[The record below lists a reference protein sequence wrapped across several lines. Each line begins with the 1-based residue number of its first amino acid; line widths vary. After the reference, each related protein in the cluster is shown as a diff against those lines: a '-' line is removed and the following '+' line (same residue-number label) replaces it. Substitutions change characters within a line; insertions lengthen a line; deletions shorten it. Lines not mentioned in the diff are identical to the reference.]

1 MINKQSIYYWFFF
14 PLLALLSAGSL
25 TSCIYD
31 SVLEETDMSG
41 KSTLSITMRG
51 ITTTDPS
58 TTGGSYDDYVKT
70 LRIIGFDANGS
81 VVCNQLFDYDES
93 TTEIP
98 DFIVQGIGEDAQI
111 NITQALED
119 AFQGGV
125 CDFYFIA
132 NEDGY
137 SVYTNGQVGENL
149 SSFLGTIGNL
159 EQEPKK
165 DVLDKCVIATP
176 TQTQIATLGSS
187 PILMTTSVRSTLKP
201 GDNTINNI
209 ELVRC
214 FAKVQLKIVNKSGGK
229 VSVGDPKLVGTYPD
243 SYSLWDG
250 SSSENWKE
258 NDTPYEI
265 SLSLSESTI
274 TEEMQTYPLYTS
286 QEIYFPERLLGEGN
300 NEESNAMKF
309 SFTLNG
315 KSYTPAIANSEG
327 TDFNI
332 RRNTHYTV
340 TATLNSTPVVI
351 TFNIE
356 VIPWTEV
363 EVDVPPF
370 E

>member
-51 ITTTDPS
+51 ITTTDPGLS
-58 TTGGSYDDYVKT
+58 GSYDDYVKT
-70 LRIIGFDANGS
+70 LRVIGFDANGS
-81 VVCNQLFDYDES
+81 VVCNELHEG
-93 TTEIP
+93 T
-98 DFIVQGIGEDAQI
+98 DFAIINDAL
-111 NITQALED
+111 NITQTMEA

-137 SVYTNGQVGENL
+137 SVYNSQTTL
-149 SSFLGTIGNL
+149 SGYLGTDP
-159 EQEPKK
+159 QK
-165 DVLDKCVIATP
+165 DALDNCVIATP
-176 TQTQIATLGSS
+176 IQTQIATLGSS

-214 FAKVQLKIVNKSGGK
+214 FAKVQLKIVNKSGGE
-229 VSVGDPKLVGTYPD
+229 VSVEDPKLVGTYPD

-250 SSSENWKE
+250 STTEYWTSSDDKVDIQLELVKGNIE
-258 NDTPYEI
+258 VDG
-265 SLSLSESTI
+265 
-274 TEEMQTYPLYTS
+274 QTYPLHTS
-286 QEIYFPERLLGEGN
+286 QEIYFPERLFDAGDN
-300 NEESNAMKF
+300 NDGNAMKF

-315 KSYTPAIANSEG
+315 KSYAPAIANSEG

-340 TATLNSTPVVI
+340 TATLNSTPVDV

-356 VIPWTEV
+356 VVPWTAV
-363 EVDVPPF
+363 NVDVPPF
-370 E
+370 N

>member
-31 SVLEETDMSG
+31 SVLEEEDTSG

-51 ITTTDPS
+51 ITTTDPGA
-58 TTGGSYDDYVKT
+58 TGSYDDYVKT

-81 VVCNQLFDYDES
+81 VVCNQLFDYDAS

-98 DFIVQGIGEDAQI
+98 NFTVQGTGEDAQI
-111 NITQALED
+111 NITQTMKA

-137 SVYTNGQVGENL
+137 TVYDSQDELSEFLEGENL
-149 SSFLGTIGNL
+149 TKNA
-159 EQEPKK
+159 
-165 DVLDKCVIATP
+165 LDKCVRATP
-176 TQTQIATLGSS
+176 TGIATLGSS

-214 FAKVQLKIVNKSGGK
+214 FAKVQLKIVNKSGGE

-274 TEEMQTYPLYTS
+274 TEEMQTLYTS

-315 KSYTPAIANSEG
+315 KSYKPAIANSEG

-340 TATLNSTPVVI
+340 TATLNSTPVV